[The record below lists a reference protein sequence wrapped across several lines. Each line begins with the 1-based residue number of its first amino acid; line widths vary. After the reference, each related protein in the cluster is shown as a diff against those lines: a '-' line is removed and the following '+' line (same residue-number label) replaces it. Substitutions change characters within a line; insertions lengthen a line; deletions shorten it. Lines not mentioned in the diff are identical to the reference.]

1 MTPSVGKIHALF
13 AIVTALLIGC
23 GPTKPPVDEI
33 GIATRNL
40 STARAAGAATYAPLE
55 LRAAE
60 DRLARANAAAAHDDE
75 DDAAIL
81 ASESSVDSELAAARS
96 RLGKVREAVD
106 SLKQQNADLSREAAR
121 HTDGAGFQ

>member
-13 AIVTALLIGC
+13 AIVAVFLIGC
-23 GPTKPPVDEI
+23 GPTRPPRDEI

-55 LRAAE
+55 LRSAE
-60 DRLARANAAAAHDDE
+60 DRLTRANAAAAHDDE
-75 DDAAIL
+75 DDAALL
-81 ASESSVDSELAAARS
+81 ASESAVDSELAAAKS
-96 RLGKVREAVD
+96 RLGKDREAVE

-121 HTDGAGFQ
+121 HTEGAGFE